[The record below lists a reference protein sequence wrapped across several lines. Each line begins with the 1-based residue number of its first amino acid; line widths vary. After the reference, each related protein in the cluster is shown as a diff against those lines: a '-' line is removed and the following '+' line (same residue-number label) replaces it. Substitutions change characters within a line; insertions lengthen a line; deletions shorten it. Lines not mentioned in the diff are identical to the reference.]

1 MAAEASHLPEFGRKF
16 LGADQTFTRIGRGE
30 YGGKAAG
37 LDLVREKVLARLS
50 PDEFPDFEIA
60 VPTLTVL
67 TTELFDSFM
76 ERNGLHPADLV
87 DSTDERV
94 AMAFQN
100 AELPAEFVGDLR
112 SLIASVHTPLAI
124 RSSSLLEDALSH
136 PFAGV
141 YETKM
146 IPNNQAGT
154 DARFHRLVQ
163 AVKFVYASTFF
174 ASARSYISSVGQ
186 DIASEKMAVIV
197 QEVVGTR
204 SDERFYPTISGVARS
219 YNYYPTGQ
227 AQPADGVV
235 NLALGLGKQIVDG
248 GLSWTYCPKYP
259 EAPPPYA
266 GISGLM
272 KNSQT
277 EFWAVNMGNPPLPD
291 PVRETEYLCK
301 NDLEEAEYDGRLD
314 KIVSSYDG
322 RSDRMRPGVQGEAP
336 RVLDFAP
343 ILSYD
348 ALPLNDLI
356 LRLLDLT
363 KEALGEEVEIEFAVE
378 VDPLGRSKP
387 RFGFLQARPMMVSR
401 DETTVTEEEMDDPR
415 VIVASSHVLGNG
427 IRDDISDV
435 VYLRPEAFEAK
446 HTPAIADELEKI
458 NRGLA
463 AEERPYVLI
472 GFGRWGSS
480 DPWLGVPVEWGQI
493 SGVAVIVEATL
504 PQMTPDLSQGSH
516 FFHNMIG
523 FGVFYLS
530 VRHSDEHAIRWDWMD
545 ELPAVSETPFVRHVR
560 LPSPLSI
567 MVDGRSGRGMIRHG
581 Q

>member
-1 MAAEASHLPEFGRKF
+1 MAPDASHLPEFGRKF

-37 LDLVREKVLARLS
+37 LDMVREKVLALLS
-50 PDEFPDFEIA
+50 PDEFPPFEIV

-67 TTELFDSFM
+67 TTELFESFM
-76 ERNGLHPADLV
+76 ERNGFDPDEYV
-87 DSTDERV
+87 DQPDDRI
-94 AMAFQN
+94 AMTFQN

-112 SLIASVHTPLAI
+112 ALIASVHTPLAV

-146 IPNNQAGT
+146 IPNNEAST
-154 DARFHRLVQ
+154 DARFHRFVQ
-163 AVKFVYASTFF
+163 AVKFVYASTYFS
-174 ASARSYISSVGQ
+174 SARSYMSSIGQ
-186 DIASEKMAVIV
+186 TPSSEKMAAIV

-204 SDERFYPTISGVARS
+204 SDQRFYPTISGVARS
-219 YNYYPTGQ
+219 YNYYPTRR
-227 AQPADGVV
+227 ARPEDGVV

-248 GLSWTYCPKYP
+248 GLSWTYCPKHP
-259 EAPPPYA
+259 GAPPPYA
-266 GISGLM
+266 GVGDLM

-277 EFWAVNMGNPPLPD
+277 EFWAVNMGRPPNPD
-291 PVRETEYLCK
+291 PIHETEYLVTA
-301 NDLEEAEYDGRLD
+301 DLKAAEYDGRLE
-314 KIVSSYDG
+314 KLASTYDG
-322 RSDRMRPGVQGEAP
+322 RSDRMRPGVQGDGP

-348 ALPLNDLI
+348 ALPLNKLI
-356 LRLLDLT
+356 LRLLELT
-363 KEALGEEVEIEFAVE
+363 KEALSEDVEIEFAVD
-378 VDPLGRSKP
+378 VDPLDRRKA

-401 DETTVTEEEMDDPR
+401 DEISVSEEEMNSPD
-415 VIVASSHVLGNG
+415 VIVASGSVLGNG
-427 IRDDISDV
+427 ARDDICDI

-446 HTPAIADELEKI
+446 HTPAIAAELESI

-463 AEERPYVLI
+463 AEGRPYVLI

-493 SGVAVIVEATL
+493 SAVGAIVEATL
-504 PQMTPDLSQGSH
+504 PNMTPDLSQGSH

-523 FGVFYLS
+523 FGVYYLS
-530 VRHSDEHAIRWDWMD
+530 VRHTDSRAIRWDWMD
-545 ELPAVSETPFVRHVR
+545 GVPAVTETPLVRHIR
-560 LPSPLSI
+560 LTDPLAI
-567 MVDGRSGRGMIRHG
+567 RVDGRSGRGTIRHG

>member
-1 MAAEASHLPEFGRKF
+1 MAAEASHLPEFGREF
-16 LGADQTFTRIGRGE
+16 LGADQTFTRIGQGE

-37 LDLVREKVLARLS
+37 LDLVREKVLARIS

-76 ERNGLHPADLV
+76 KRNGIDP
-87 DSTDERV
+87 STFTDEPDDRI
-94 AMAFQN
+94 AMAFQK

-112 SLIASVHTPLAI
+112 SLIASVHTPLAV

-146 IPNNQAGT
+146 IPNNRAGT
-154 DARFHRLVQ
+154 DARFRGLIQ

-174 ASARSYISSVGQ
+174 RSARSYISSVGQ
-186 DIASEKMAVIV
+186 DIASEKMAVII

-219 YNYYPTGQ
+219 YNYYPTGR

-235 NLALGLGKQIVDG
+235 NLALGLGRQIVDG

-259 EAPPPYA
+259 KAPPPY
-266 GISGLM
+266 GGVGDLM

-277 EFWAVNMGNPPLPD
+277 EFWAVNMGHPPPPD
-291 PVRETEYLCK
+291 PIRETEYLSRA
-301 NDLEEAEYDGRLD
+301 DLKAAEYDGRLD
-314 KIVSSYDG
+314 KLVSTYDG
-322 RSDRMRPGVQGEAP
+322 GSDRMRPGIQGEGP

-348 ALPLNDLI
+348 ALPLNDLV

-363 KEALGEEVEIEFAVE
+363 KEALGEDIEIEFAVE
-378 VDPLGRSKP
+378 MDPLGRSKP

-401 DETTVTEEEMDDPR
+401 EQTTVTEEELSDPR
-415 VIVASSHVLGNG
+415 AVVASSHVLGNG
-427 IRDDISDV
+427 TREDIADI

-446 HTPAIADELEKI
+446 HTPAIAAELEKI
-458 NRGLA
+458 NRALVG
-463 AEERPYVLI
+463 EGRPYVLI

-480 DPWLGVPVEWGQI
+480 DPWLGVPVDWGQI
-493 SGVAVIVEATL
+493 SGVGVIVEATL

-530 VRHSDEHAIRWDWMD
+530 VRHTDSHGIRWDWMD
-545 ELPAVSETPFVRHVR
+545 ELPAVNESELVRHVR

-567 MVDGRSGRGMIRHG
+567 RVDGRAGRGVIRHA
-581 Q
+581 